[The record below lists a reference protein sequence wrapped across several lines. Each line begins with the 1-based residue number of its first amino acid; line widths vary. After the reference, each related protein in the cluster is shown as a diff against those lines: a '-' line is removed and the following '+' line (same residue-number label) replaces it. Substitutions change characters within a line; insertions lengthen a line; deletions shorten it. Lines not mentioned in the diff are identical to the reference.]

1 MGNESHDEPR
11 GLDSRGHLPP
21 ADPAW
26 QFSHLARSLQAEPDL
41 EQTLHSIVGA
51 VVVNVDGADL
61 AGITLSTKSGVV
73 NTPAATDD
81 LVREIDRVQSEVR
94 QGPCLSSAWEGITV
108 RSDDLATETK
118 WPSFARRASDLG
130 VRSMLSFQLYVQDE
144 ELGSLN
150 LYSRTASGFDDVD
163 EITGLLFASHGA
175 VVLAGAQHESN
186 LQAALAGLDII
197 GQAKGIL
204 MERYQLTEAAAF
216 AVLVRTSQYSNRKL
230 RDIAETLA
238 LTGILEMTTHTQSGD
253 L

>member
-1 MGNESHDEPR
+1 MPIPSLELLVATLSSHAYCYNNGLFNLEEAYGGLESLYDRFCHDPY
-11 GLDSRGHLPP
+11 SLPP
-21 ADPAW
+21 ELNQKLHRAWTADHFLIMEMQLKKHAIRVVSYHDDAYPE
-26 QFSHLARSLQAEPDL
+26 SLQTIKDKP
-41 EQTLHSIVGA
+41 
-51 VVVNVDGADL
+51 
-61 AGITLSTKSGVV
+61 
-73 NTPAATDD
+73 
-81 LVREIDRVQSEVR
+81 
-94 QGPCLSSAWEGITV
+94 
-108 RSDDLATETK
+108 
-118 WPSFARRASDLG
+118 
-130 VRSMLSFQLYVQDE
+130 FQLYVQDE

-163 EITGLLFASHGA
+163 EITGLLFASHAA

-216 AVLVRTSQYSNRKL
+216 AVLVQTSQCSNRKL